1 MGTELKKEASQIINL
16 VSLPSHHRY
25 VYVELALTAHD
36 DNCKCKSNC
45 TPRLYCESRENLIHK
60 VGKSERSVEKTIKF
74 LVELGIL
81 NHLKR
86 GQIGVTAEYELN
98 TIEHVAFVNNKEH
111 ELQDGLYKR
120 ARTTKTKSTNYKV
133 KEPVRQDAPNTF
145 NTSNTKTYFRSANN
159 VKERIHPPVKEV
171 LINEPNPATPD
182 FIQKIT
188 SETKALMRRT

>member
-1 MGTELKKEASQIINL
+1 MGTELKKEVLQIANL
-16 VSLPSHHRY
+16 VSLPSHHRH
-25 VYVELALTAHD
+25 VYIEIALTAHD

-60 VGKSERSVEKTIKF
+60 VGKSERSVEKTIRF

-86 GQIGVTAEYELN
+86 GRIGLTAEYELN
-98 TIEHVAFVNNKEH
+98 TIEHIAFVNNKEH

-133 KEPVRQDAPNTF
+133 KEPVQQDAPNTS
-145 NTSNTKTYFRSANN
+145 NTSNTKSYYRSANN

-171 LINEPNPATPD
+171 LIEEQNPATPEK
-182 FIQKIT
+182 IQEIL
-188 SETKALMRRT
+188 SDAKALIGRT